1 MYIPILFGPI
11 QCHIFVHIYLLFF
24 LPLVLLLV
32 LEVLMVTPLEQV
44 ISSVAVVVQLPS
56 VHLLVF
62 WIVLHGPK
70 YKSIRAKIIVNSFKL
85 IINSIYL
92 VLIWLT
98 LHALFALM
106 IPKKP
111 TFVEIEITRL
121 SFRLC
126 TLEFRKSNDLNF
138 IPKSL
143 STEQKG
149 TDILARQ
156 ITYSI
161 VKLLTKPQKSKISI
175 CPTCFWVTN

>member
-1 MYIPILFGPI
+1 MIL
-11 QCHIFVHIYLLFF
+11 
-24 LPLVLLLV
+24 
-32 LEVLMVTPLEQV
+32 
-44 ISSVAVVVQLPS
+44 
-56 VHLLVF
+56 
-62 WIVLHGPK
+62 
-70 YKSIRAKIIVNSFKL
+70 NSFKL

-106 IPKKP
+106 IPKIP

-126 TLEFRKSNDLNF
+126 TLKFRKSNDLNF

-149 TDILARQ
+149 TDILGRQ

-161 VKLLTKPQKSKISI
+161 VKFLKSLTGIVGRTVRRRIRLVKNHSRSPDS
-175 CPTCFWVTN
+175 CPIPRLELTFYKMNFR